1 MGSIP
6 YPDIDPILF
15 TLGPL
20 AVRWYGLSYVAG
32 FIVGGLIVRSL
43 NRRWEVGL
51 SDDDLL
57 DVVLASVVGLVV
69 GARLGYVLFYGA
81 GRYWSDPLSVLAIWD
96 AGMSFHGGLI
106 GILLAGWLVARR
118 KNISTLRLYDMGA
131 VGAPIGLFLGRLANF
146 INGELWGRPTDLP
159 WGMVFPGAPGTLPRH
174 PSQLY
179 EALLEGLVL
188 FVVLIVLSRRK
199 RPDGFMIGMLLTLY
213 GVFRIFVEFFR
224 EPDVQLG
231 FITGGLTMGQLLSV
245 PMLGVGLWL
254 VVRAVRA
261 ERRERLAV
269 ADAPADR
276 PDGGASDGGGDTGWT
291 DGAGDSR
298 GAAGAEDG
306 EGPGEAGA

>member
-20 AVRWYGLSYVAG
+20 SVRWYGLSYVVG

-43 NRRWEVGL
+43 NKRWEVGL

-57 DVVLASVVGLVV
+57 DVVLVSVLGLVV
-69 GARLGYVLFYGA
+69 GARLGYVLLYGA
-81 GRYWSDPLSVLAIWD
+81 GRYWSDPLSILAIWD

-106 GILLAGWLVARR
+106 GILLAGWWVARR
-118 KNISTLRLYDMGA
+118 KGISTLRLYDMGA

-159 WGMVFPGAPGTLPRH
+159 WGMVFPAAPGSMPRH

-188 FVVLIVLSRRK
+188 FAVLIILSRRK
-199 RPDGFMIGMLLTLY
+199 RPDGFMIGVLLTLY

-231 FITGGLTMGQLLSV
+231 FIAGGLTMGQLLSI
-245 PMLGVGLWL
+245 PMLGIGIWL
-254 VVRAVRA
+254 VVRALRA
-261 ERRERLAV
+261 ERRERDAGTDV
-269 ADAPADR
+269 SADSI
-276 PDGGASDGGGDTGWT
+276 GGS
-291 DGAGDSR
+291 S
-298 GAAGAEDG
+298 
-306 EGPGEAGA
+306 